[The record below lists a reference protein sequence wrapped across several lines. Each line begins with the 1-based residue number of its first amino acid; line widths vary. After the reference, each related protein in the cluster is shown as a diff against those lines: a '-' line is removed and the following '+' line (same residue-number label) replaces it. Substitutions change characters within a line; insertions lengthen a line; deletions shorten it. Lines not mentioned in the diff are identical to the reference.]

1 MRNMFTGIVT
11 DIGEVVEVDGSAERR
26 LRIKT
31 GYEVDSIAIGSSIA
45 CSGICLTVTDIGPD
59 WFGVLASEETVSKT
73 SISRWE
79 VGSFVNLER
88 ALRVGDELGGH
99 FVTGHIDGMLCLKNS
114 FNAGSSVEM
123 IFNIEAWARPY
134 LAAKGSIAL
143 DGVSF
148 TVNKVDETSFS
159 INVIPHT
166 KQVTTIGKLRA
177 GMMVNVEIDMLA
189 RYLDVAYRVGNRVGF
204 NER

>member
-11 DIGEVVEVDGSAERR
+11 DIGEVVEVTGSAERR
-26 LRIKT
+26 LRIRT
-31 GYEVDSIAIGSSIA
+31 GYEIDSIVIGSSIA
-45 CSGICLTVTDIGPD
+45 CSGICLTVTDIGSD
-59 WFGVLASEETVSKT
+59 WFGTLASEETVSKT
-73 SISRWE
+73 SISGWE
-79 VGSFVNLER
+79 TGSFVNLER

-99 FVTGHIDGMLCLKNS
+99 FVTGHIDGMLCLKKS
-114 FNAGSSVEM
+114 VNAGSSVEM
-123 IFNIEAWARPY
+123 TFNIEAWARPY

-166 KQVTTIGKLRA
+166 QQVTTLGKLRA
-177 GMMVNVEIDMLA
+177 GAMVNVEVDMLA
-189 RYLDVAYRVGNRVGF
+189 RYLEVAYGTMNRVGF
-204 NER
+204 NGK

>member
-11 DIGEVVEVDGSAERR
+11 DIGEVVEITGSVERM
-26 LRIKT
+26 LRIRT
-31 GYEVDSIAIGSSIA
+31 GYEVDSISIGSSIA
-45 CSGICLTVTDIGPD
+45 CSGICLTVTDIGSD
-59 WFGVLASEETVSKT
+59 WFGTLASEETVSKT
-73 SISRWE
+73 SISGWE
-79 VGSFVNLER
+79 AGSFVNLER

-99 FVTGHIDGMLCLKNS
+99 FVTGHIDGMLCLKKS
-114 FNAGSSVEM
+114 LNAGSSVEM
-123 IFNIEAWARPY
+123 TFNIEPWARPY

-166 KQVTTIGKLRA
+166 QQVTTLGKLRA
-177 GMMVNVEIDMLA
+177 GAMVNVEVDMLA
-189 RYLDVAYRVGNRVGF
+189 RYLEVAYGTMNRVGF
-204 NER
+204 NGK

>member
-1 MRNMFTGIVT
+1 MFTGIVS
-11 DIGEVVEVDGSAERR
+11 DIGKVVEATGSAERS

-45 CSGICLTVTDIGPD
+45 CSGICLTVTDIGSD
-59 WFGVLASEETVSKT
+59 WFGTLASEETVSKT
-73 SISRWE
+73 SISGWE
-79 VGSFVNLER
+79 TGSFVNLER

-99 FVTGHIDGMLCLKNS
+99 FVTGHIDGMLCLKKS
-114 FNAGSSVEM
+114 LNAGSSVEM
-123 IFNIEAWARPY
+123 TFNIEPWARPY

-148 TVNKVDETSFS
+148 TVNKVDEISFS

-166 KQVTTIGKLRA
+166 QQVTTLGKLRA
-177 GMMVNVEIDMLA
+177 SMMVNVEVDMLA
-189 RYLDVAYRVGNRVGF
+189 RYLEVAYGTMNRVGF
-204 NER
+204 NGK

>member
-1 MRNMFTGIVT
+1 MCSMFTGIVT
-11 DIGEVVEVDGSAERR
+11 DIGKVVEVTGSAERR
-26 LRIKT
+26 LRIRT

-45 CSGICLTVTDIGPD
+45 CSGICLTVTDVGPD
-59 WFGVLASEETVSKT
+59 WFGALASEETVSKT
-73 SISRWE
+73 SISGWE
-79 VGSFVNLER
+79 SGSFVNLER

-99 FVTGHIDGMLCLKNS
+99 FVTGHVDGMLCLKKS
-114 FNAGSSVEM
+114 LNAGSSVEM
-123 IFNIEAWARPY
+123 TFNIEAWARPY

-166 KQVTTIGKLRA
+166 QQVTTLGKLRTGA
-177 GMMVNVEIDMLA
+177 MVNVEVDMLA
-189 RYLDVAYRVGNRVGF
+189 RYLEVASGTMNRVGF
-204 NER
+204 NGK